1 MDISTLILD
10 TPDSRPRYRQL
21 YDVLATAIAS
31 GDLPAGS
38 RLPSE
43 RDLAAQL
50 GVSRTTVVNAYRELE
65 SRGLV
70 RGHVGRGTF
79 VSATPVSN
87 DAPFA
92 WRGKVALGAQRM
104 VDPALHALVRTTGAE
119 IISFAPG
126 VAALDHFPLDTFR
139 ELSDAVLRRE
149 PAALA
154 LGPTEGQPALRRVLA
169 ARSGVRPE
177 QVLILAGAQQGL
189 DLVARC
195 LLDPGDTVVMDRPGY
210 LGAIQPFR
218 ATGARIVGWSIETG
232 ALDELEDAIVRYR
245 PKFLYTNPTYQNP
258 TGQTLPL
265 GARHELLEL
274 AARYRLPI
282 IEDGTYQDLGF
293 AGKPPPA
300 LRELDDQ
307 GLVISVNTFSKTL
320 APGLRL
326 GWLIAPESIVDQL
339 ALIKARADVFSAGLM
354 QLVIAEFL
362 VGRRYDDHVRAL
374 SAEHARR
381 HEVMLTALRHEVA
394 PGNLSVSSATGG
406 LFLWGRL
413 NGEIEARDLLDK
425 ALAAGVTFVPGEQFY
440 PDGGGKY
447 ELRLCFS
454 SAAPEQIVAGV
465 RRLAPLLAAPQT
477 VRRDRVSGR
486 QPLF

>member
-1 MDISTLILD
+1 MDISTLALD

-21 YDVLATAIAS
+21 FDLLAAAILA
-31 GDLPAGS
+31 GELPVGV

-43 RDLAAQL
+43 RDLAVQL

-79 VSATPVSN
+79 VSATALSN

-92 WRGKVALGAQRM
+92 WRGKVALGAQR
-104 VDPALHALVRTTGAE
+104 VLEPSLHTLVRNNGAE
-119 IISFAPG
+119 TISFAPG

-139 ELSDAVLRRE
+139 ELSDAVLRRD

-154 LGPTEGQPALRRVLA
+154 LGPTEGQPALRTVLA

-177 QVLILAGAQQGL
+177 QVLVLAGAQQGL
-189 DLVARC
+189 DLVSRC
-195 LLDPGDTVVMDRPGY
+195 LIDPGDTVVMDRPGY

-218 ATGARIVGWSIETG
+218 AAGARIVGWSFETG

-245 PKFLYTNPTYQNP
+245 PKFLYTNPTFQNP
-258 TGQTLPL
+258 TGHTLPV
-265 GARHELLEL
+265 GARHELLQL

-282 IEDGTYQDLGF
+282 VEDGTYQDLGF

-300 LRELDDQ
+300 LRDLDDQ

-326 GWLIAPESIVDQL
+326 GWLIAPEAIVDQL
-339 ALIKARADVFSAGLM
+339 AMIKARSDVFSAGLM
-354 QLVIAEFL
+354 QLVMAEFL

-374 SAEHARR
+374 SAEHSRR
-381 HEVMLTALRHEVA
+381 HEVMLTALRREIAPGLLSVA
-394 PGNLSVSSATGG
+394 PATGG

-413 NGEIEARDLLDK
+413 NGESEARDLLTG

-440 PDGGGKY
+440 ADGGGKY

-454 SAAPEQIVAGV
+454 SLAPERIVEGV
-465 RRLAPLLAAPQT
+465 RRLAPALAAT
-477 VRRDRVSGR
+477 RSLGRDRVSGH
-486 QPLF
+486 QPLV

>member
-1 MDISTLILD
+1 MDISALSLD

-21 YDVLATAIAS
+21 CEVLAAAIAS
-31 GDLPAGS
+31 GDLAAGS

-50 GVSRTTVVNAYRELE
+50 GVSRTTAVNAYRELE
-65 SRGLV
+65 ARGLV

-79 VSATPVSN
+79 VSATPVSD

-92 WRGKVALGAQRM
+92 WRGKVALGAQRI
-104 VDPALHALVRTTGAE
+104 VDPALHALVRDAGAE
-119 IISFAPG
+119 VVSFAPG

-139 ELSDAVLRRE
+139 TLSDAILRRD

-154 LGPTEGQPALRRVLA
+154 LGPTEGQPGLRRVLA

-218 ATGARIVGWSIETG
+218 AAGARIVGWSIESG

-245 PKFLYTNPTYQNP
+245 PKFLYTNPTFQNP
-258 TGQTLPL
+258 TGHTLPV
-265 GARHELLEL
+265 GVRHELLEL
-274 AARYRLPI
+274 AARHRLPI
-282 IEDGTYQDLGF
+282 VEDGTYQDLGF

-354 QLVIAEFL
+354 QLVVAEFL

-374 SAEHARR
+374 NAEHARR
-381 HEVMLTALRHEVA
+381 HEVMLTALRREIAPGLLKVA
-394 PGNLSVSSATGG
+394 PATGG
-406 LFLWGRL
+406 LFLWGHL
-413 NGEIEARDLLDK
+413 TGAIDARDLLDES
-425 ALAAGVTFVPGEQFY
+425 LAAGVTFVPGEQFY

-465 RRLAPLLAAPQT
+465 RRLAPLFSATQA
-477 VRRDRVSGR
+477 VRRDRISGR
-486 QPLF
+486 QPLV